1 MPMKDP
7 TTKKYKL
14 LITDGQKTHTIW
26 GQKEELLLDV
36 FQKHGI
42 LIPASCGGK
51 GTCEKCK
58 VKIAGKGMELA
69 CQYRINDDMA
79 VILPGFKEYAILD
92 QLNPHA
98 RPITDNSGIEIK
110 YDAGQKRV
118 TYKGELIAS
127 TADEENQRPV
137 GYGLAVDI
145 GTTTIVMYLLD
156 IVYYQPVDVISV
168 LNPQISFGADVI
180 SRIDYC
186 IREPE
191 GLKTLQKKLI
201 DQINESIDSSC
212 QAAGIKS
219 DDIYLMTIVG
229 NTIMLHILL
238 GVDPASIA
246 FAPYTPVFTDEKVL
260 KASTLDLKINRKG
273 IVKVLPSVAGYVGAD
288 ILAGLAS
295 TDIADNKNHTLY
307 IDIGTN
313 GEIVLG
319 NRDIIYCCATAA
331 GPAFEGAKIKC
342 GVGGV
347 EGGISVYNNG
357 YYKTIGDKAPV
368 GICGSGL
375 IDLIAFL
382 LESNRIDYSGY
393 MTEEFLVEKKEHTAV
408 DHDIVVTQKD
418 IREVQLAKAAI
429 YAGIMTLIRIAGISI
444 DQIENVYLAGGF
456 GNYIRTASAIRIGL
470 LPEAFNDKII
480 PIGNSAGTGA
490 LQALRSLEFE
500 REIDRVLKITKYIEL
515 SMRADFNE
523 EYLSAM
529 HFPVS
534 Q

>member
-1 MPMKDP
+1 MTMKNQ
-7 TTKKYKL
+7 TIKKYKL
-14 LITDGQKTHTIW
+14 LVTDGQKTHTIW
-26 GQKEELLLDV
+26 GQTGELLLDV
-36 FQKHGI
+36 FQKNGL

-51 GTCEKCK
+51 GTCDKCK

-69 CQYRINDDMA
+69 CQYRINDEMA

-98 RPITDNSGIEIK
+98 RTVTDNSGIEIK
-110 YDAGQKRV
+110 YNDGQKRV

-127 TADEENQRPV
+127 IPDEENRRPA

-156 IVYYQPVDVISV
+156 MTYYQPIDVISV
-168 LNPQISFGADVI
+168 LNPQIGFGADVI

-186 IREPE
+186 LRESE

-201 DQINESIDSSC
+201 NRMNESIDSSC
-212 QAAGIKS
+212 EAAGINC

-238 GVDPASIA
+238 GIDPASIA
-246 FAPYTPVFTDEKVL
+246 FAPYTPVFTDEKIL
-260 KASTLDLKINRKG
+260 KASTLDLKINHKG

-295 TDIADNKNHTLY
+295 TDIADNKKHTLY

-319 NRDIIYCCATAA
+319 NRDTIYCCATAA
-331 GPAFEGAKIKC
+331 GPAFEGAKITC

-347 EGGISVYNNG
+347 EGGISVYDNG
-357 YYKTIGDKAPV
+357 HYKTIGDKAPV

-375 IDLIAFL
+375 IDLMAFL
-382 LESNRIDYSGY
+382 LDSKRIDYSGY
-393 MTEEFLVEKKEHTAV
+393 MTEEYLVEKKENSAV
-408 DHDIVVTQKD
+408 SHDIVLTQKD
-418 IREVQLAKAAI
+418 VREVQLAKAAI
-429 YAGIMTLIRIAGISI
+429 YAGIMTLIRIAEIPI
-444 DQIENVYLAGGF
+444 DEIENVYLAGGF

-470 LPEAFNDKII
+470 LPESFNGKII

-490 LQALRSLEFE
+490 LLALRSLEFY
-500 REIDRVLKITKYIEL
+500 REIDKVLEITKYIEL

-523 EYLSAM
+523 EYLAAM
-529 HFPVS
+529 HFPTLD
-534 Q
+534 